1 MTAMTYRQLLKQEL
15 DARISD
21 NDQYSMRAMAKQ
33 LKISSAMLSSILSG
47 KRNLSAKRALEMA
60 KSLKFNKKR
69 TDYFLALVQYDTVK
83 SDEARAELLE
93 TIFSLAPREKP
104 EQLDIDIFNLISDWH
119 HVAIM
124 KMTNTTLNTL
134 DAKTIAQHL
143 DIDTTKAV
151 EALDRLFRL
160 GLLVKDENGAV
171 KSAKAQ
177 LLANAPKHE
186 ALRKFHRQM
195 MEKAITS
202 LETQT
207 SQEKFVGSE
216 TLAFDEL
223 DLEKAR
229 DIMEE
234 CFSKI
239 IRLAAA
245 RPEKKHVYHM
255 GIQLFR
261 VTKDLQK

>member
-1 MTAMTYRQLLKQEL
+1 MTTITYRQLLKQEL
-15 DARISD
+15 ETRICE

-33 LKISSAMLSSILSG
+33 LKLSSAMLSSILSG
-47 KRNLSAKRALEMA
+47 KRNLSAKRALEIA
-60 KSLKFNKKR
+60 KSLKFNKRR
-69 TDYFLALVQYDTVK
+69 TEYFLALVQYDTVQ
-83 SDEARAELLE
+83 SDEARTELLE

-104 EQLDIDIFNLISDWH
+104 QKLDIDIFNLISDWY

-124 KMTNTTLNTL
+124 KMTGTTTPPLNAT
-134 DAKTIAQHL
+134 TIAAHL
-143 DIDTTKAV
+143 GIEKGQAT
-151 EALDRLFRL
+151 EAMDRLFRL
-160 GLLVKDENGAV
+160 GLLVNDKNGNPT
-171 KSAKAQ
+171 SSKAQ
-177 LLANAPKHE
+177 IVADAPKHE

-207 SQEKFVGSE
+207 AKEKFVGSE
-216 TLAFDEL
+216 TLAFDEQ
-223 DLEKAR
+223 DLEKAAE
-229 DIMEE
+229 IMEE

-261 VTKDLQK
+261 VTKES